1 SRRRGGRPRAASA
14 ICPGAGRTSSLPLGG
29 GARRSPRWGRGA
41 GRARCCQGRCGARWV
56 PLPGPGSRRRAVAAR
71 QDLPGARQTGGVAE
85 QGPGAGA
92 DGILGPRGRYHAG
105 APGPDGRLR
114 GRHAPAGSLS
124 YCAYSRSQPA
134 RRSSRP
140 SPKHPLSAYTH
151 AMRASDRAYTT
162 LREEIIDGSL
172 APGAVLGEVEQSQR
186 LGLSRTPLREALAR
200 LVSDGLAE
208 PAAGRGIVVTA
219 VSLEE
224 AAPLFDLRI
233 ALETLA
239 ARRTAERI
247 ARSDGTPGARGGAD
261 AFAALA
267 DRFEQARGLLAAGT
281 DPTAYYALTRE
292 LDAALDAACGNDYLA
307 ESLRGLRL
315 HLGRLRRLARNSP
328 DRLADSAREHADIA
342 RAIASGDPEL
352 AAASTLVHLRRAL

>member
-1 SRRRGGRPRAASA
+1 
-14 ICPGAGRTSSLPLGG
+14 
-29 GARRSPRWGRGA
+29 
-41 GRARCCQGRCGARWV
+41 
-56 PLPGPGSRRRAVAAR
+56 
-71 QDLPGARQTGGVAE
+71 
-85 QGPGAGA
+85 
-92 DGILGPRGRYHAG
+92 
-105 APGPDGRLR
+105 
-114 GRHAPAGSLS
+114 
-124 YCAYSRSQPA
+124 
-134 RRSSRP
+134 
-140 SPKHPLSAYTH
+140 
-151 AMRASDRAYTT
+151 MRASDRAYTA

-172 APGAVLGEVEQSQR
+172 APGAVLGEVEQSRR

-208 PAAGRGIVVTA
+208 PAAGRGIVVSA
-219 VSLEE
+219 VSLDE

-239 ARRTAERI
+239 ARRAAERI
-247 ARSDGTPGARGGAD
+247 ARSDGTSGARDGAD

-267 DRFEQARGLLAAGT
+267 DRFAQARGLLAAGT

-292 LDAALDAACGNDYLA
+292 LDAALDTACGNAYLA

-342 RAIASGDPEL
+342 RSIASGDPEL
-352 AAASTLVHLRRAL
+352 AAASTLVHLRRALAHLQSAGIPTDATASAEPAHQEATA

>member
-1 SRRRGGRPRAASA
+1 
-14 ICPGAGRTSSLPLGG
+14 
-29 GARRSPRWGRGA
+29 
-41 GRARCCQGRCGARWV
+41 
-56 PLPGPGSRRRAVAAR
+56 
-71 QDLPGARQTGGVAE
+71 
-85 QGPGAGA
+85 
-92 DGILGPRGRYHAG
+92 
-105 APGPDGRLR
+105 
-114 GRHAPAGSLS
+114 
-124 YCAYSRSQPA
+124 
-134 RRSSRP
+134 
-140 SPKHPLSAYTH
+140 
-151 AMRASDRAYTT
+151 MRASDRAYTA

-172 APGAVLGEVEQSQR
+172 APGAVLGEVEQSRR

-208 PAAGRGIVVTA
+208 PAAGRGIVVSA
-219 VSLEE
+219 VSLDE

-239 ARRTAERI
+239 ARRAAERI
-247 ARSDGTPGARGGAD
+247 ARSGGLPGARGGAD
-261 AFAALA
+261 VFAALA
-267 DRFEQARGLLAAGT
+267 DRFAQARGLLAAGT

-292 LDAALDAACGNDYLA
+292 LDAALDAACGNAYLA

-352 AAASTLVHLRRAL
+352 AAASTLVHLRRALAHLQGAGIPTDSTALAASAEPAHQEATA